1 MIKARF
7 GPFIS
12 AGFDHVTQM
21 LFIGRLAAAEWNI
34 WLLLGCKYET
44 KKCHF
49 CHSEFVISDMKCSA
63 V

>member
-21 LFIGRLAAAEWNI
+21 LFIGRLAAAERNI
-34 WLLLGCKYET
+34 WLFSGCKYET

-49 CHSEFVISDMKCSA
+49 VILSLLSNT
-63 V
+63 